1 MAKKVLAVLL
11 ATLMILCAIPFTT
24 FAADNGVSAE
34 SKVANWNENY
44 SLVLERLSENEK
56 SAHWQYVDQNK
67 KKISDTMVTL
77 TAFSLY
83 DDAWANG
90 MDNHI
95 SVEQAEKI
103 LASLI
108 EKVDANIGE
117 SKLAEITSV
126 LKTARDINDLIQKVN
141 GYVKISDV
149 LTSEEWTKAFKYI
162 NYWIDAYNMYD
173 KARDDVIEAYSRI
186 LSVQAANEMYIDF
199 LQYIVDTCSYST
211 VVTAAQNMID
221 DLNANI
227 ADAVADKLVSLAVST
242 GTGVIEDAIEVAM
255 ESNYYAAIVVAV
267 YNAGNKAA
275 DYLWNTGDL
284 YECYD
289 ALYTTYFVEKAAES
303 WYSDAKSSG
312 NAEWIEFAVNTLLA
326 LREAGI
332 DTLYNAKNAENE
344 GFVGKV
350 KNQINYN
357 ISFEYVAEK
366 CFLQL
371 AREVLINKSIKDA
384 KPVNTI
390 LTVCSSAF
398 VHDGDFSLFNQ
409 EGIFSGSNGD
419 SCVLFN
425 DGTSTYVKTLFLNED
440 SNVEFKYSTDAFLTV
455 TVEKNSPYGIEDW
468 SFTNE
473 QIGADKYV
481 TLDTA
486 LTEKTFNVVKGEEI
500 IAKDLNDE
508 FEYPDIN
515 DITVSSVTEAV
526 KDIAVSEARGK
537 VLQIKDLIE
546 SFFATI
552 KKFFETIFKINK
564 D

>member
-1 MAKKVLAVLL
+1 MAKRVLAVLL
-11 ATLMILCAIPFTT
+11 AALMMLCAVPFTT
-24 FAADNGVSAE
+24 FAADKTATAE
-34 SKVANWNENY
+34 EKVAAWNANY
-44 SLVLERLSENEK
+44 SLVIEKLAENEK

-108 EKVDANIGE
+108 EKIDANIGE
-117 SKLAEITSV
+117 SKLAEITAV

-227 ADAVADKLVSLAVST
+227 ADAVADKLIELAVST

-255 ESNYYAAIVVAV
+255 ESNYYTAIIVTV

-289 ALYTTYFVEKAAES
+289 ALYTTYFVETAAES
-303 WYSDAKSSG
+303 WYSSAKSSG
-312 NAEWIEFAVNTLLA
+312 DAEWIEFAVNTLLA
-326 LREAGI
+326 LREAGL
-332 DTLYNAKNAENE
+332 DTLYDAKNAENE
-344 GFVGKV
+344 GLVGKI

-366 CFLQL
+366 SFLKL

-384 KPVNTI
+384 TPVNTI

-398 VHDGDFSLFNQ
+398 VHADDFSLLNQ
-409 EGIFSGSNGD
+409 EGIYTNANGD
-419 SCVLFN
+419 GCVLFN
-425 DGTSTYVKTLFLNED
+425 DGTKTYVKTLFLNED
-440 SNVEFKYSTDAFLTV
+440 KNVEMKYSTDSFLTV
-455 TVEKNSPYGIEDW
+455 TIEKNSPYGIEDW

-473 QIGADKYV
+473 QIGADTYV

-486 LTEKTFNVVKGEEI
+486 LTEKTYNVVKSEGTT
-500 IAKDLNDE
+500 AKDLNDD
-508 FEYPDIN
+508 FVYPDMN
-515 DITVSSVTEAV
+515 AVTVSTVTEAV
-526 KDIAVSEARGK
+526 KDVAVSEARGK
-537 VLQIKDLIE
+537 VLEIKDVIAK
-546 SFFATI
+546 FFETI
-552 KKFFETIFKINK
+552 KKFFETIFKLNK